1 MRGRWRFG
9 DSHQGFEG
17 ERFIDG
23 YQAWH
28 QGQGYPSDRRPRGG
42 RLQNRRQQHRAQDLL
57 PEEGVTLFAA

>member
-1 MRGRWRFG
+1 M
-9 DSHQGFEG
+9 SE
-17 ERFIDG
+17 ITKCPKYG

-42 RLQNRRQQHRAQDLL
+42 RLQNRRQQHRTQDLL